1 MRNFAALLALAFLF
15 AHSAARAHDDTVYRA
30 GGGVSAPVL
39 LEKTEPAYSEAARN
53 DQIEGTV
60 QLSIVIDEKGRVENV
75 RIVRGLHPDLDKNA
89 IESVKT
95 WKFKPGEKDG
105 NPVKVKAEV
114 EINFRLN

>member
-1 MRNFAALLALAFLF
+1 MRKLAALLALAFLF
-15 AHSAARAHDDTVYRA
+15 AQSAARAYDDTVYKV

-53 DQIEGTV
+53 DHIEGAV
-60 QLSIVIDEKGRVENV
+60 QLSIVVTAEGRVEKV

-89 IESVKT
+89 VETVKT

-105 NPVKVKAEV
+105 NPVKVQAEV